1 MRVMD
6 IIIGCF
12 RTDKCP
18 PAQSWR
24 AGRAADIL
32 QPVACPGLL
41 ESRPLGNEERC
52 AWRGGEGGDWG
63 LCVSTATAWL
73 YLEAGSRPPVWCELH
88 SKERICNR
96 SRNLTRFAIRRAKS

>member
-18 PAQSWR
+18 PPQSWR
-24 AGRAADIL
+24 AVRAADIL

-41 ESRPLGNEERC
+41 ESRPLGNEEHC

-73 YLEAGSRPPVWCELH
+73 YLEAGSRHDTELH
-88 SKERICNR
+88 SKELICNR
-96 SRNLTRFAIRRAKS
+96 SRNLTRFAIHQAKS

>member
-73 YLEAGSRPPVWCELH
+73 YLEAGSRPPVQGY
-88 SKERICNR
+88 
-96 SRNLTRFAIRRAKS
+96 